1 MHRLWLGALP
11 TVQLTHLSVLAEG
24 YRGKSSGAPGS
35 FFMLPVSVFSGDS
48 NLFRGDPQPWAGSY
62 RYWKLRKGEMQPVLG
77 LRES

>member
-1 MHRLWLGALP
+1 
-11 TVQLTHLSVLAEG
+11 
-24 YRGKSSGAPGS
+24 
-35 FFMLPVSVFSGDS
+35 MLPVSVFSGDS